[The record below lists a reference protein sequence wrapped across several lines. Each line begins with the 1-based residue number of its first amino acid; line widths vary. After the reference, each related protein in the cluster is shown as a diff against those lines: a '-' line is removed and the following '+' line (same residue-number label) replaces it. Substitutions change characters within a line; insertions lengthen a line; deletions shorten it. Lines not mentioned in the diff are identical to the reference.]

1 MNQPDLVLLRF
12 PEKETDEV
20 TEILTG
26 LQQMANQTTSP
37 ILRVCLEDAIE
48 EIAHLTSHESLEE
61 NQAKTE
67 AA

>member
-1 MNQPDLVLLRF
+1 MPKRNLVLVRF

-37 ILRVCLEDAIE
+37 MVRVCLEDAIE
-48 EIAHLTSHESLEE
+48 DIAHLTSQEPLEE
-61 NQAKTE
+61 NQAKTQV
-67 AA
+67 A